1 MLDYITL
8 LKKENDEIVFSYQ
21 RC

>member
-1 MLDYITL
+1 MMDYITL